1 MKNFN
6 KIFIVVFVSLFIY
19 SSELN
24 AQICR
29 VLDNPAFPT
38 VPNSTFGDPNQLLL
52 YEPTVVRTIYVA
64 VHVVRSS
71 AGTSG
76 ISSNDIATSIQQLNT
91 AYTDV
96 MIQFVHNQTDYID
109 NDTYVELTESEYFTL
124 KTINNV
130 SNKINVYFV
139 PSATGFTG
147 ISNYVTNSCAVTNAA
162 AINGSTLAH
171 EVGHEFYLYHTHGT
185 GIQEL
190 VNQTNCLT
198 AGDYLCDTPAE
209 PYNNGNGIKD
219 YVFTNTCGYFGTFRD
234 ANNQLY
240 TPDTHNF
247 MGYSVPS
254 CRTHFSPLQIQ
265 KINQTLVTYMSYLLN
280 TLVPLANKIEGNII
294 TNVPNVRTST
304 LTVVGVTTVNSGTS
318 VNLLDGNS
326 YDIKTNQ
333 ERFSSYS
340 THGNIKHNKWNENA
354 SEFKLLQNYI
364 IERTSSPFRDAN
376 FVSMNYSKIQ
386 AELEGIILPNLGAFN
401 FNDPWYI
408 KSDLTQPGNYWIPC
422 LSSYEPNG
430 KHGATEKGVFL
441 NQGYDPQT
449 QTWTPPYYSVK
460 AESPQ
465 EVTIN
470 NRTHNFYFQNWDY
483 EPSKIGLQ
491 YPNALETGVVFKDA
505 NAILSA
511 NMKGTQLSNHVN
523 AFENSNSKNIVK
535 TDNGY
540 LH

>member
-190 VNQTNCLT
+190 VNQTN
-198 AGDYLCDTPAE
+198 
-209 PYNNGNGIKD
+209 
-219 YVFTNTCGYFGTFRD
+219 
-234 ANNQLY
+234 
-240 TPDTHNF
+240 
-247 MGYSVPS
+247 
-254 CRTHFSPLQIQ
+254 
-265 KINQTLVTYMSYLLN
+265 
-280 TLVPLANKIEGNII
+280 
-294 TNVPNVRTST
+294 
-304 LTVVGVTTVNSGTS
+304 
-318 VNLLDGNS
+318 
-326 YDIKTNQ
+326 
-333 ERFSSYS
+333 
-340 THGNIKHNKWNENA
+340 
-354 SEFKLLQNYI
+354 
-364 IERTSSPFRDAN
+364 
-376 FVSMNYSKIQ
+376 
-386 AELEGIILPNLGAFN
+386 
-401 FNDPWYI
+401 
-408 KSDLTQPGNYWIPC
+408 
-422 LSSYEPNG
+422 
-430 KHGATEKGVFL
+430 
-441 NQGYDPQT
+441 
-449 QTWTPPYYSVK
+449 
-460 AESPQ
+460 
-465 EVTIN
+465 
-470 NRTHNFYFQNWDY
+470 
-483 EPSKIGLQ
+483 
-491 YPNALETGVVFKDA
+491 
-505 NAILSA
+505 
-511 NMKGTQLSNHVN
+511 
-523 AFENSNSKNIVK
+523 
-535 TDNGY
+535 
-540 LH
+540 